1 MTEILR
7 ATLAVDVSESA
18 PAGGDTVAVD
28 VFARAVSATD
38 TAASPVVLFCFP
50 GGGITRGYW
59 HIEAPAS
66 LGNYS
71 FAEHMTTRGFVVV
84 AVDHLGVG
92 GSSRVDNPTEY
103 TSEVVADVD
112 AFVVDHITA
121 RLRDGSA
128 LPGLAPI
135 PHARRLAVGHS
146 MGAIFSVWQQARHR
160 PFDALA
166 LLGWGASG
174 LRIEE
179 LAEFTAASKRNRAAW
194 STDDSAP
201 GGTAT
206 SDLLLAGMTVPLELY
221 PLLEACGT
229 AFVPLDGMERLS
241 RGSEILAAVD
251 VPVFIGVGDRDIMQ
265 GDPREIPS
273 ALPSSDD
280 ITLYVLR
287 DAGHNQNVA
296 PNREQLWDRIAA
308 WVDGL
313 DG

>member
-1 MTEILR
+1 MLR

-18 PAGGDTVAVD
+18 PAGGETVVCD
-28 VFARAVSATD
+28 VFARSDSAESSD
-38 TAASPVVLFCFP
+38 ESPVVLFCFP

-59 HIEAPAS
+59 HIDAPAP

-71 FAEHMTTRGFVVV
+71 FSEHMTARGFVVV

-92 GSSRVDNPTEY
+92 ASSRVDNPAEY

-112 AFVVDHITA
+112 AFVVDHVTA

-135 PHARRLAVGHS
+135 PHVRRIAVGHS
-146 MGAIFSVWQQARHR
+146 MGAIFSIWQQTRHR

-174 LRIEE
+174 LRIDE
-179 LAEFTAASKRNRAAW
+179 LAEFTAESKRNRAAW
-194 STDDSAP
+194 NADDSAP

-206 SDLLLAGMTVPLELY
+206 SDLLLAGMPVPIEVY

-229 AFVPLDGMERLS
+229 DFVPLDGMERLS

-251 VPVFIGVGDRDIMQ
+251 VPTFIGVGDRDIMQ
-265 GDPREIPS
+265 GDPREIPN
-273 ALPSSDD
+273 ALPSCDD
-280 ITLYVLR
+280 ITLFVLR

-296 PNREQLWDRIAA
+296 PNREQFWDRIAA
-308 WVDGL
+308 WVDSL
-313 DG
+313 DT